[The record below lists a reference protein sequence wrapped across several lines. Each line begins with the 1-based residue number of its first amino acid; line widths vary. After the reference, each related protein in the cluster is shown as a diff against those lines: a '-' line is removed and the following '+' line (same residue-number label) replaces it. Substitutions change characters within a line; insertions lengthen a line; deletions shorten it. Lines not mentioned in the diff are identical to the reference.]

1 MKGQWKEKIKYV
13 VIGVVVAFGLY
24 FAYSFYAQVQ
34 RNSKNINV
42 VNEQLQINT
51 TNIDAIAKFLSQ
63 PQQTQTAPAKAPVK
77 KESTDDG
84 N

>member
-13 VIGVVVAFGLY
+13 VIGVVVALGLV
-24 FAYSFYAQVQ
+24 FVYSFYAQVQ
-34 RNSKNINV
+34 RNSKNI
-42 VNEQLQINT
+42 
-51 TNIDAIAKFLSQ
+51 DAIANFLSK